1 MTGLQNHR
9 QRHAYG
15 ACPDKEVC
23 CLPPSPVLSDVTSD
37 SDGDDDQNDQNGGGD
52 GAGNVHDAET
62 EQEEGRESGT
72 DQDFVDPPLELV
84 QTTPR
89 YERGPASKSPLL
101 KISSPQF
108 DILELYSTIRCS
120 RNKGGRNT
128 AQTVGM
134 VAVVVDQ

>member
-1 MTGLQNHR
+1 MTTKMTKM
-9 QRHAYG
+9 G
-15 ACPDKEVC
+15 AATGPA
-23 CLPPSPVLSDVTSD
+23 TS
-37 SDGDDDQNDQNGGGD
+37 
-52 GAGNVHDAET
+52 T
-62 EQEEGRESGT
+62 TRRQEEGRESGT
-72 DQDFVDPPLELV
+72 DQNFVDPPLELV